1 MNNMRRPQKSPDLS
15 GIKPDMDI
23 MHDSRSLEL
32 ARDYNERYL
41 HWDKLQYYDCG
52 DYGRESLWYLMKTIR
67 TSTCRRV
74 AIGGLSMTYNMPDR
88 FLEPLHKI
96 DLALSSDMIP
106 IEGFDDKRK
115 VTLSVSSMMEESI
128 ASSQMEGAVS
138 TTKEAKRMLR
148 NNMPPRNMSEKMIL
162 NNYRAMEFIRSN
174 LSKELSPELIR
185 ELHGIITEDTLES
198 RGFKGEFRRDD
209 SIAVRD
215 ILTGETYHEPV
226 SHGMIEPMM
235 KDLCRFVNDDSEYIH
250 PIIKGILIH
259 FIVAYI
265 HPFMDGNGRISRS
278 LFYWY
283 TMKKGYSV
291 MEYLS
296 ISKAIK
302 DHKGGYE
309 EAYQLSET
317 DGNDVTYFIDYNI
330 RMLMSSIEMFSGY
343 LRKKIDERRH
353 MRDLMDTDNL
363 TQRQIDI
370 LVALMNSDMPQ
381 TVYELSAKIGVSP
394 QTVRNEI
401 IALMKKGHVRESS
414 KDGHRQRFAF
424 AGKDHGTDE

>member
-1 MNNMRRPQKSPDLS
+1 MRRPQKSPDLS
-15 GIKPDMDI
+15 EIEPDKGILC
-23 MHDSRSLEL
+23 DSGSLKL
-32 ARDYNERYL
+32 AKEYNERYL
-41 HWDKLQYYDCG
+41 HWDRLQYYDCG

-67 TSTCRRV
+67 ASTCRRV
-74 AIGGLSMTYNMPDR
+74 DIEGLSLTYNLPDR

-148 NNMPPRNMSEKMIL
+148 NNTAPRNTSEKMIL

-174 LSKELSPELIR
+174 LEKELSPGLIR

-198 RGFKGEFRRDD
+198 HGFEGEFRKDD

-226 SHGMIEPMM
+226 SHGLIAPMIES
-235 KDLCRFVNDDSEYIH
+235 LCRFVNDDSEYIH
-250 PIIKGILIH
+250 PVVKGILIH

-265 HPFMDGNGRISRS
+265 HPFMDGNGRISRA

-283 TMKKGYSV
+283 AMKKGYSV

-302 DHKGGYE
+302 EHKGGYE
-309 EAYQLSET
+309 EAYQLTET

-330 RMLMSSIEMFSGY
+330 RMLMSSVEIFSDY
-343 LRKKIDERRH
+343 LRKKIDERRQ
-353 MRDLMDTDNL
+353 MRELMDTDNL
-363 TQRQIDI
+363 TQRQTDI
-370 LVALMNSDMPQ
+370 LVSLMNSDLPQ
-381 TVYELSAKIGVSP
+381 NIYEISAKLGVSP
-394 QTVRNEI
+394 QTIRNELFS
-401 IALMKKGHVRESS
+401 LMERGYVRESS
-414 KDGHRQRFAF
+414 KDGHKQRFAF
-424 AGKDHGTDE
+424 AGKKPESRK

>member
-1 MNNMRRPQKSPDLS
+1 MRRPQKSPELS
-15 GIKPDMDI
+15 GLSPEKGILS
-23 MHDSRSLEL
+23 DSRSLEL
-32 ARDYNERYL
+32 AREYNEKYL

-67 TSTCRRV
+67 TITCRKV
-74 AIGGLSMTYNMPDR
+74 AIGGLSMTYNIPDR

-106 IEGFDDKRK
+106 IEGFDNKRK

-138 TTKEAKRMLR
+138 TTKEAKKMLR
-148 NNMPPRNMSEKMIL
+148 NNTPPKNTSEKMIL

-174 LSKELSPELIR
+174 LDRELSSELIR

-198 RGFKGEFRRDD
+198 RGFEGEFRRDD

-283 TMKKGYSV
+283 AMKKGYSV

-343 LRKKIDERRH
+343 LRKKIEDRRH

-370 LVALMNSDMPQ
+370 LVSLKNSDTPRNI
-381 TVYELSAKIGVSP
+381 YEISAYLGASP
-394 QTVRNEI
+394 QTVRNDI

-424 AGKDHGTDE
+424 AEKDSGTDE